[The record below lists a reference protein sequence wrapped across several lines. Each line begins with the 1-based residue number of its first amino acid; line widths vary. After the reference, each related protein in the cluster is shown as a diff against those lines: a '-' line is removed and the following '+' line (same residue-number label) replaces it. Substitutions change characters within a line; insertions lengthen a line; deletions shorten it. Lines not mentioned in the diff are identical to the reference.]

1 MCRSWRRSWTGWRC
15 WGGCR
20 RSYPS
25 GRRWRRSGPS
35 GASPRCLRRGGS
47 AASSSTTRAWTTTT
61 SMPQSGPWLRSVRS
75 PSRKEVPTQP
85 THRPRQ
91 LLFGKRNGSVV
102 NSSSPMPEGSVMV
115 LLSARNGPA
124 PSGQRSHQRARWGA
138 VSRSP
143 GDFSDVCLR
152 SRTMECLCVSV
163 SACLRVCM
171 FPCAG
176 QRERE
181 RERERERVSERER
194 EIHGERD
201 IRHFEKI

>member
-1 MCRSWRRSWTGWRC
+1 MCRSWPRSWTGWRC

-91 LLFGKRNGSVV
+91 LHFGMRNGSVV

-115 LLSARNGPA
+115 SLSARKGPE
-124 PSGQRSHQRARWGA
+124 PRGQRSHQRARWGA

-163 SACLRVCM
+163 SVCLFSGVYVSLR
-171 FPCAG
+171 G
-176 QRERE
+176 TERE
-181 RERERERVSERER
+181 RERERER